1 MILIVI
7 EVYGYRNKES
17 KEFKK
22 IGFNTRIGNKIG
34 TLQLIWNILEFYIFF
49 FNNKKRS
56 NINIFFYQIWITL
69 WKINGIKWQYMH
81 KK

>member
-22 IGFNTRIGNKIG
+22 NGFNTRIGNKIG